1 MESVG
6 TLTQDASEAKWC
18 VDTLQRS
25 IARDA
30 PQEVKSRVEN
40 LIKSINERLM
50 SSYPLL
56 ATGIPV
62 RQENIW
68 DELRA
73 AGYTTHENPL
83 LEREQQPEQQEEQH
97 QPRNDEDDMAATA
110 GQLLERVADNS
121 SDKFKNS
128 QFLELMRRLRDR
140 EVRVE
145 GDKMVDVSAHSS
157 VSSSLPPQNQ
167 QAPMQP
173 QPAQAQPH
181 FQRAAVDSAPGID
194 MNILEHADTDFSMP
208 SALDFDDSN
217 FNPSPITDGVSDTD
231 LQFNYYNTN
240 ASYHR

>member
-1 MESVG
+1 MESSG

-30 PQEVKSRVEN
+30 PQKIRSRVEN

-56 ATGIPV
+56 ATGLPI

-73 AGYTTHENPL
+73 AGYTTHENTL
-83 LEREQQPEQQEEQH
+83 LERDQQPEQQKEEQH
-97 QPRNDEDDMAATA
+97 QPRNDEDDMAETA
-110 GQLLERVADNS
+110 GRLLERVADNS
-121 SDKFKNS
+121 SEKFKNS

-145 GDKMVDVSAHSS
+145 GDKMVEVSAQSS
-157 VSSSLPPQNQ
+157 VSPLPSTSHS
-167 QAPMQP
+167 ASTA
-173 QPAQAQPH
+173 PAQAGLVP
-181 FQRAAVDSAPGID
+181 ASVPPGID

-208 SALDFDDSN
+208 LDSTSDFDDSN
-217 FNPSPITDGVSDTD
+217 FNSNSSPVTDGISDTD

>member
-1 MESVG
+1 MESSG
-6 TLTQDASEAKWC
+6 SLTQDASEAKWC

-30 PQEVKSRVEN
+30 PQELRSRVES
-40 LIKSINERLM
+40 LITSINQRLM

-56 ATGIPV
+56 ATGVPM

-73 AGYTTHENPL
+73 AGYTTHENTL
-83 LEREQQPEQQEEQH
+83 LERDQQPEQQKEQQH
-97 QPRNDEDDMAATA
+97 QPRNDENELAETA
-110 GQLLERVADNS
+110 GQLLERVADNTS
-121 SDKFKNS
+121 EKFKNS

-145 GDKMVDVSAHSS
+145 GDKMVEVSAQSS
-157 VSSSLPPQNQ
+157 VSPLPSTSQS
-167 QAPMQP
+167 ASTA
-173 QPAQAQPH
+173 PAQAGPVP
-181 FQRAAVDSAPGID
+181 ASVPPGID

-208 SALDFDDSN
+208 LDSASGFDDSD
-217 FNPSPITDGVSDTD
+217 FNLNSSPVTDGLSDTD
-231 LQFNYYNTN
+231 LQFNYYNAN